1 MKQYDLQIKVLKILS
16 LLIILTG
23 IISILNS
30 SLKTITGNV
39 INEELNLGSS
49 ILGLILIIGGLVLF
63 LASKKG
69 GGGDGLVKIIS
80 SKRFEKSIKKQPK
93 EDIERALEKLGTGL
107 ANEEFLKYE
116 NKWSIRV
123 NKGARILYDRAPN
136 EITLYEYIPSSEH
149 R

>member
-1 MKQYDLQIKVLKILS
+1 MEQQSIQIKILRILS
-16 LLIILTG
+16 FLIILTG

-30 SLKTITGNV
+30 SLKTIVGNV
-39 INEELNLGSS
+39 INEGSNLSGS
-49 ILGLILIIGGLVLF
+49 ILGLALIIGGLVLF

-80 SKRFEKSIKKQPK
+80 TKRFEKSIKRQPK
-93 EDIERALEKLGTGL
+93 DDIERALEKLGTGL

-116 NKWSIRV
+116 DKWSIRV
-123 NKGARILYDRAPN
+123 NKGARILYDRNPK
-136 EITLYEYIPSSEH
+136 EITLYEYVPSSEH